1 MAEANLLEWNPSGY
15 TFESDA
21 YKSLFVGRLSFLT
34 DEAKL
39 RREMEQVPTTLEA
52 TQGQI

>member
-15 TFESDA
+15 SFESDA

-39 RREMEQVPTTLEA
+39 RREMEQVPTRFLSP
-52 TQGQI
+52 